1 MQTMYAGNMYLGEPD
16 GKSAG
21 GMLFK
26 FNVKTGETK
35 ILMSKSTGIE
45 GGKGIIP
52 TFRSAFKMNG
62 KLYFEGM
69 IMDTNNK
76 ELTQQEIQTA
86 MAYQNGFPCV
96 YEVDPENGDKLTRVY
111 DSVDVNGFR
120 SLVNGNV
127 FTSTRAIGSFGNTL
141 IAGDL
146 KPTADGKGKAQL
158 VASNT
163 PSDPNS
169 YKVIADMASFDN
181 LPAIHR

>member
-1 MQTMYAGNMYLGEPD
+1 MYLGEPD

-86 MAYQNGFPCV
+86 MAYQNGFPA
-96 YEVDPENGDKLTRVY
+96 
-111 DSVDVNGFR
+111 
-120 SLVNGNV
+120 
-127 FTSTRAIGSFGNTL
+127 STRSIRR
-141 IAGDL
+141 
-146 KPTADGKGKAQL
+146 TATSSP
-158 VASNT
+158 ASMT
-163 PSDPNS
+163 ASTS
-169 YKVIADMASFDN
+169 MASAPWSTATCSPP
-181 LPAIHR
+181 PAPSAPSATP